1 MFTGL
6 LLIAAALLLQ
16 GYNLWD
22 QARADRLA
30 AEQLRELKLAMAG
43 RDTENLPFDPD
54 MEMPTVV
61 IDGYEYIGTLEIP
74 CIDIALPVMSQWS
87 YPRLKAA
94 PCRYAGSLYRGD
106 MIIAAHNYK
115 RHFGLLKTVPPGET
129 VIFTDV
135 DGRVFSY
142 AVADI
147 EILPG
152 TAVAE
157 MESGEWD
164 LTLFTCTKGGRT
176 RITLRCNAVSQTV
189 EQR

>member
-1 MFTGL
+1 MLTGL

>member
-1 MFTGL
+1 MLTGL

-30 AEQLRELKLAMAG
+30 VEQLRELKLAMAG

>member
-1 MFTGL
+1 MLKGL

-61 IDGYEYIGTLEIP
+61 IDGYEYIGTLESP

>member
-30 AEQLRELKLAMAG
+30 AEQLRALKLAMAD

-54 MEMPTVV
+54 MEMPTVT

-74 CIDIALPVMSQWS
+74 CIGISLPVMSQWS
-87 YPRLKAA
+87 YSRLKVA

-142 AVADI
+142 AVADM

-176 RITLRCNAVSQTV
+176 RITLRCNVVAQTD
-189 EQR
+189 EQW

>member
-1 MFTGL
+1 MLKGL

>member
-1 MFTGL
+1 
-6 LLIAAALLLQ
+6 
-16 GYNLWD
+16 
-22 QARADRLA
+22 
-30 AEQLRELKLAMAG
+30 
-43 RDTENLPFDPD
+43 
-54 MEMPTVV
+54 
-61 IDGYEYIGTLEIP
+61 
-74 CIDIALPVMSQWS
+74 MSQWS
-87 YPRLKAA
+87 YSRLKVA

-142 AVADI
+142 AVADM

-176 RITLRCNAVSQTV
+176 RITLRCNVVAQTD
-189 EQR
+189 EQW